1 MILPITAYGDPVL
14 KKRGADV
21 ETDDP
26 KLTKLIEDMYA
37 TMYHAEGVGLAAPQ
51 VGISM
56 RIFIVDSTQMEDSK
70 KKPHFKGVKK
80 AFINPQIL
88 EEKGEEWKYEEGCLS
103 IPGVRGDVFRKAE
116 LKIRYQD
123 ENLEWKEEVYD
134 DFNARVIQH
143 EYDHI
148 EGILFTDRLAPL
160 KKKLIQGK
168 LLKIMK
174 GDVDVDYRMKFP
186 NRR

>member
-14 KKRGADV
+14 KKRGVDV

-26 KLTKLIEDMYA
+26 KLKTLIEDMFA

-51 VGISM
+51 VGMSM
-56 RIFIVDSTQMEDSK
+56 RMFVVDSIQIENPK
-70 KKPHFKGVKK
+70 KTPNFKGIKK

-88 EEKGEEWKYEEGCLS
+88 DETGEEWKYEEGCLS
-103 IPGVRGDVFRKAE
+103 IPGVRGDVFRKPVV
-116 LKIRYQD
+116 KIKYQD
-123 ENLEWKEEVYD
+123 ESLEWQEEVFD

-160 KKKLIQGK
+160 KKKMIQGK
-168 LLKIMK
+168 LNKIMK
-174 GDVDVDYRMKFP
+174 GTVDVDYRMKFF
-186 NRR
+186 NRK

>member
-14 KKRGADV
+14 KKKGADV
-21 ETDDP
+21 ASDDP
-26 KLTKLIEDMYA
+26 KLNKLIEDMYA

-51 VGISM
+51 VGVSM

-70 KKPHFKGVKK
+70 KKPQFKGIKK

-116 LKIRYQD
+116 VKIKYQD
-123 ENLEWKEEVYD
+123 ENLEWQEEVYN

-168 LLKIMK
+168 LQKILK
-174 GDVDVDYRMKFP
+174 GDVDADYRMKFF

>member
-14 KKRGADV
+14 KKKGADV
-21 ETDDP
+21 ASDDP
-26 KLTKLIEDMYA
+26 KLNKLIEDMYA

-56 RIFIVDSTQMEDSK
+56 RIFVVDSTQMEDSK
-70 KKPHFKGVKK
+70 KKPQFKGIKK

-116 LKIRYQD
+116 VKIKYQD
-123 ENLEWKEEVYD
+123 ENLEWQEEVYN

-168 LLKIMK
+168 LQKILK
-174 GDVDVDYRMKFP
+174 GDVDADYRMKFF
-186 NRR
+186 NSR